1 MRLFLLNNNM
11 NVKEICHTILNVM
24 WKLGVFAIGIAAVLL
39 IVFIAREIQKDDMRG
54 GEKISAYLKEYTK
67 DGYKNLY
74 NEREKKFTLE
84 RLDWVSHGV
93 GEDGIGVYSKNLKRG
108 FYDYSTG
115 HPLSENIYNKAWN
128 FSEGLGAV
136 ETNGMLGFVDKE
148 MNMVIPQKYRIT
160 RASDDWPDA
169 IAFKRGQCI
178 LHLTPDSIGV
188 IDKNG
193 NWVLPPVYQSV
204 SDLSSDSCR
213 VVEKDRLCG
222 IVDYNGNFIIEPRYD
237 AVRITNPNV
246 AVVAKDG
253 YQKKMTYSGTELLSF
268 VFDDVQEFKQEN
280 PLYLQYEVN
289 GCRGVL
295 DKRTGKPII
304 PALYENVECLSNDR
318 FVVGLKDSDFS
329 QPGPQQFSYIILDS
343 HNRKISEQ

>member
-1 MRLFLLNNNM
+1 M
-11 NVKEICHTILNVM
+11 NAKEICITTLNVM
-24 WKLGVFAIGIAAVLL
+24 WKLGVFATGVAAISL
-39 IVFIAREIQKDDMRG
+39 IVFIAKEFKKDNMQG
-54 GEKISAYLKEYTK
+54 GENISAYLKEYTK

-93 GEDGIGVYSKNLKRG
+93 GKDGIGVYSKNLKRG
-108 FYDYSTG
+108 FYDCTTG
-115 HPLSENIYNKAWN
+115 YPLSENIYNKAWN

-148 MNMVIPQKYRIT
+148 MKMVIPQKYRIT
-160 RASDDWPDA
+160 RASDDWPDV
-169 IAFKRGQCI
+169 IGFKSGQCI
-178 LHLTPDSIGV
+178 LHLTPDRIGV
-188 IDKNG
+188 IDKTG
-193 NWVLPPVYQSV
+193 KWIIPPVFQSV

-213 VVEKDRLCG
+213 VVEKDGLYG
-222 IVDYNGNFIIEPRYD
+222 IVDYRGIFVINPQYD
-237 AVRITNPNV
+237 AIRITDPNV

-253 YQKKMTYSGTELLSF
+253 YQKKITYSGAELLSF
-268 VFDDVQEFKQEN
+268 VFDDVQEFAPEN

-304 PALYENVECLSNDR
+304 PAIYENVECLSNGR
-318 FVVGLKDSDFS
+318 FVVGLKDTDYS
-329 QPGPQQFSYIILDS
+329 QPGPRQFSYVILDS
-343 HNRKISEQ
+343 HNRRISEQ